1 VKLIM
6 ENFRNYRGDK
16 ILEAMEHRGFYVTT
30 RDPFLKAIGDM
41 ATYTIELGDIEA
53 AKEKVKENVDAKKY
67 SNHHLRSLLAR
78 GYFVARGIYVTTKE
92 KFLEALDDAGQ
103 LAMQGESL
111 YSVKHAVERNV
122 DQGKYSDPKSKALT
136 RGGVIRF

>member
-1 VKLIM
+1 M

-16 ILEAMEHRGFYVTT
+16 ILEAMEHKGFYVTT

-67 SNHHLRSLLAR
+67 SNHQK
-78 GYFVARGIYVTTKE
+78 YV
-92 KFLEALDDAGQ
+92 LC
-103 LAMQGESL
+103 
-111 YSVKHAVERNV
+111 HNH
-122 DQGKYSDPKSKALT
+122 
-136 RGGVIRF
+136 